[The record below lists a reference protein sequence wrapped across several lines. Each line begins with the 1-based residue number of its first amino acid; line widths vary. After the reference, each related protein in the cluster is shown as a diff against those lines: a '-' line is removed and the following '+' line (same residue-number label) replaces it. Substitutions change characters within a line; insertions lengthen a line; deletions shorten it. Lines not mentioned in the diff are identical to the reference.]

1 MEHNEHSVDQLLV
14 LFSYLIAV
22 VSSYN
27 VLTLAGTLNRSKGAN
42 RAWLVYGAIVL
53 GLGVWSMHFVGTMA
67 GSTHLT
73 VTYDLTLILAS
84 VVVGIG
90 ASFVTL
96 YLVAHESLTRTRLY
110 LGASII
116 AAGIASMHYM
126 GMEAMDVD
134 IYYNWVYV
142 VLSVL
147 VAFLASVAALWLSFY
162 FVKHP
167 KYTKSWYY
175 KKLAGALV
183 MGAAISGM
191 HYIGMLGTEYDM
203 NHIHMDQSGVQLDQI
218 WLGYLIAGGAML
230 TLGLSMIGLY
240 VSRRF
245 SHQEMERREQERWY
259 KSLYD
264 NNQDGV
270 ISVNLNH
277 HIIGFNPAVERI
289 TGVAEEELK
298 NRHIE
303 EILPIFH
310 PGEQERVREMYKKSV
325 AGEKLSYESVIYNR
339 SGSRVDLNMVHVP
352 VIIEGKVTGHYIIVR
367 DVTNEKQ
374 VRERNQFLAFHD
386 DLTGLPNRRLIN
398 NVLADL
404 IDRENSESQPFAL
417 MVMDLDRFKII
428 NDSLGHLY
436 GDLLLKEI
444 SKRIVHHTT
453 DKNVVIGRIGG
464 DEFSILLL
472 DYTHE
477 SDAAELA
484 ERLMAVISEPYDMKG
499 NNYYVSTSIGIA
511 VYSVHGRDA
520 IQLMKNADTAMYEV
534 KKNGKNGYRFFSCEL
549 NAQVEQRVELEADLR
564 RALERGEFL
573 LHYQPQIRADDE
585 SIIGVEALVR
595 WNHPTKGILPPGL
608 FVPVAEDT
616 GLIMELE
623 SRVLYEACRQMQSWH
638 ESGAPLI
645 SVAVNLSSHQF
656 YHSSLTQQIK
666 DVIEQTGL
674 EAKYLELEITE
685 SLMMNPEVSSG
696 VLKELANL
704 GIRISLDDFGTGYS
718 SLSYLKKLPINKLKI
733 DRTFIQDIAHNDND
747 KAIVASIIDMAHHLN
762 LNVIAEGIETKDQL
776 EILSQHN
783 CREVQGYYFSRPLPA
798 SELERVYLHP

>member
-27 VLTLAGTLNRSKGAN
+27 VLTLAGTLNRSKRAN

-67 GSTHLT
+67 GSNHLT
-73 VTYDLTLILAS
+73 INYDLMLILAS
-84 VVVGIG
+84 IVVGIG

-96 YLVAHESLTRTRLY
+96 YLVVYGSLTKTRLY

-126 GMEAMDVD
+126 GMEAMD
-134 IYYNWVYV
+134 IGLYYNPVYI

-162 FVKHP
+162 FVKHT
-167 KYTKSWYY
+167 KYTKSWYL
-175 KKLAGALV
+175 KKLGGAFF
-183 MGAAISGM
+183 MGAAIFGM
-191 HYIGMLGTEYDM
+191 HYIGMMGTEYDM
-203 NHIHMDQSGVQLDQI
+203 NHTHMNRTGAQLNQT
-218 WLGYLIAGGAML
+218 WLGYLIAGGALL

-245 SHQEMERREQERWY
+245 STQEMERREQERWY

-270 ISVNLNH
+270 ISVNLDH
-277 HIIGFNPAVERI
+277 YIIGFNPAVERI
-289 TGVAEEELK
+289 TGVRGEELK
-298 NRHIE
+298 NLHIK
-303 EILPIFH
+303 EILPIFD
-310 PGEQERVREMYKKSV
+310 PGERERVREMYKKSV

-339 SGSRVDLNMVHVP
+339 MGSRVDLNMVHVP
-352 VIIEGKVTGHYIIVR
+352 VIIEGTVTGHYIIVK
-367 DVTNEKQ
+367 DVTYEKQ
-374 VRERNQFLAFHD
+374 VKERNQFLAFHD
-386 DLTGLPNRRLIN
+386 DLTGLPNRRMFN
-398 NVLADL
+398 KVLADL
-404 IDRENSESQPFAL
+404 IDKENSETQPFVL

-436 GDLLLKEI
+436 GDLLLKEM
-444 SKRIVHHTT
+444 SKRIVHHTM
-453 DKNVVIGRIGG
+453 DKSVVVGRIGG

-472 DYTHE
+472 DYSDE

-484 ERLMAVISEPYDMKG
+484 ERLMAVISKPYDMKG
-499 NNYYVSTSIGIA
+499 NSYYVSTSIGITA
-511 VYSVHGRDA
+511 YPVHGKDA
-520 IQLMKNADTAMYEV
+520 IQLMKNADTAMYEA

-564 RALERGEFL
+564 RALERDEFL

-638 ESGAPLI
+638 ASGGPLI

-656 YHSSLTQQIK
+656 YHSGLTQQIK
-666 DVIEQTGL
+666 DVIEKTGL

-685 SLMMNPEVSSG
+685 SLMMNPEISSG
-696 VLKELANL
+696 VLKELASL
-704 GIRISLDDFGTGYS
+704 GIKISLDDFGTGYS

-733 DRTFIQDIAHNDND
+733 DRSFIQDIAHNDND

-776 EILSQHN
+776 DILCRHN

-798 SELERVYLHP
+798 SELERVYLTP

>member
-96 YLVAHESLTRTRLY
+96 YLVANESLSRTRLY

-191 HYIGMLGTEYDM
+191 HYIGMLGSEYDM
-203 NHIHMDQSGVQLDQI
+203 NPIHMDQSGVLLDQI

-245 SHQEMERREQERWY
+245 SHQEMEKQEQERWY